1 MSMMD
6 RIIAGLAPGFA
17 LRRIRSRIALSQ
29 LMHYEATTSGNRGNG
44 WRADRTDADAA
55 SRQRGRLAWVT
66 RDLFRNNAYARRG
79 QTVIANNV
87 VGDGII
93 PKVTG
98 GSKRAR
104 AAMQA
109 IIRRHLDT
117 VAIDANGR
125 LNLYGLQRLVINSVV
140 CDGEV
145 LIRRRRR
152 LAEDGL
158 ALPFQMEVLEID
170 HLAHDRDG
178 LLDSGN
184 EVREGIEFDAI
195 GRRVA
200 YWIYPTHPGA
210 SGWRGIAK
218 ARRIPASEI
227 IHIYRMDRPGQMRGV
242 SWIAPVAL
250 RLQDLGDYQ
259 DAQLMRQK
267 IAACFAAF
275 IRSPENDVGVT
286 AADGSVTPVT
296 DKFGLAQ
303 KLVPGR
309 IQKLDP
315 GEDVTFAAPPGVE
328 AYDEFTRG
336 ILREVAAGLDVTYE
350 ALTGDLSRVNF
361 SSGRMGRMEMDRAV
375 SAWQWLMM
383 VPGMM
388 LPLGEWIIEA
398 FDLINGRSGLSLDW
412 VPPRRQ
418 LIDPAREIG
427 ADVDKVKAGFASR
440 QGVIR
445 EYGYDP
451 EAVLAEIVDDQ
462 GAADAAGLVF
472 ETDARG
478 RAQVRTAPDTQIDPQ
493 NMEPNN
499 DGK

>member
-1 MSMMD
+1 MSLLD
-6 RIIAGLAPGFA
+6 RALGAIAPGIA
-17 LRRIRSRIALSQ
+17 RRRVLNRLALSA
-29 LMHYEATTSGNRGNG
+29 LMNYEAASLTSRGKG
-44 WRADRTDADAA
+44 WRADRGDADRA
-55 SRQRGRLAWVT
+55 SSQRSRLSWIS

-98 GSKRAR
+98 GSKKAR
-104 AAMQA
+104 EAMM
-109 IIRRHLDT
+109 RVVRSHLDT
-117 VAIDANGR
+117 AAIDANGR
-125 LNLYGLQRLVINSVV
+125 LNLYGLQRLVINAVV
-140 CDGEV
+140 SDGEV

-158 ALPFQMEVLEID
+158 ALPFQIEVLEAD
-170 HLAHDRDG
+170 FLAAVKDG
-178 LLDSGN
+178 LLPSGN
-184 EVREGIEFDAI
+184 EVREGIEFDQI

-200 YWIYPTHPGA
+200 YWLYASHPGA
-210 SGWRGIAK
+210 LNWRTSTDV
-218 ARRIPASEI
+218 RRVPASEI
-227 IHIYRMDRPGQMRGV
+227 IHVYRMDRPGQMRGV

-275 IRSPENDVGVT
+275 IKSSDNDVGMMT
-286 AADGSVTPVT
+286 AEGAVAPVT
-296 DKFGLAQ
+296 DKFGLSGSII
-303 KLVPGR
+303 PGR
-309 IQKLDP
+309 IQKLDQ
-315 GEDVTFAAPPGVE
+315 GDDVVFASPPGVE

-336 ILREVAAGLDVTYE
+336 ILREVAAGLDITYE
-350 ALTGDLSRVNF
+350 ALSGDLAQVNF
-361 SSGRMGRMEMDRAV
+361 SSGRMGRMEMDRSV

-383 VPGMM
+383 IPGMM
-388 LPLGEWIIEA
+388 LPLGGWIIEA
-398 FDLINGRSGLSLDW
+398 FDMVNGRSGLALDW

-451 EAVLAEIVDDQ
+451 EQVIAEIAEDQ
-462 GAADAAGLVF
+462 AAADAADLVF

-478 RAQVRTAPDTQIDPQ
+478 RATAGRVGLAQDNSTK
-493 NMEPNN
+493 MEPGNG
-499 DGK
+499 GK